1 MAKLMPVAFQ
11 LKKTYHS
18 LLAVRPSKKARCPP
32 LGVVANTMFLFALDP
47 LSASSIHGNKN
58 ARNIEISSDVY
69 LHSSQG
75 MASLVQ
81 SGSSK
86 ALIQSKGTD
95 TLPI

>member
-1 MAKLMPVAFQ
+1 
-11 LKKTYHS
+11 
-18 LLAVRPSKKARCPP
+18 
-32 LGVVANTMFLFALDP
+32 

>member
-1 MAKLMPVAFQ
+1 LLFN
-11 LKKTYHS
+11 KKKSYHS

-32 LGVVANTMFLFALDP
+32 LGVVANTMFLFAL
-47 LSASSIHGNKN
+47 
-58 ARNIEISSDVY
+58 
-69 LHSSQG
+69 HSSQG